1 MHTKI
6 DTLFNTKK
14 SSLLSVFFTAGYPEL
29 NDTIPILQHLQSAG
43 VDLVEVGI
51 PYSDPLADGPVI
63 QQTGQQAIKNGMNLH
78 LLLQQLKEAKES
90 IQIPVL
96 LMGYLNPVMQYG
108 IEKFA
113 EDCFHAGVSGVIIP
127 DLPLDEY
134 LLKYDSIFRKYQIA
148 NINLITPRTSEE
160 RIRYIDEHSNGFI
173 YVVSSSSITGNS
185 LSLQDATIRYF
196 AMIRD
201 MQLKNPCL
209 IGFGIQ
215 DHESFQMASEY
226 AQGAIIGSAFLRML
240 SSSKNMQV
248 DIQKFIEQ
256 IK

>member
-6 DTLFNTKK
+6 DTIFNTKK
-14 SSLLSVFFTAGYPEL
+14 TSLLSVFFTAGYPEL

-63 QQTGQQAIKNGMNLH
+63 QQTGQQAIRNGMNLH

-196 AMIRD
+196 SMIRD

-240 SSSKNMQV
+240 SSSKNMQE

>member
-1 MHTKI
+1 M
-6 DTLFNTKK
+6 
-14 SSLLSVFFTAGYPEL
+14 
-29 NDTIPILQHLQSAG
+29 
-43 VDLVEVGI
+43 
-51 PYSDPLADGPVI
+51 I
-63 QQTGQQAIKNGMNLH
+63 QQTGQQAIRNGMNLH

-196 AMIRD
+196 SMIRD

-240 SSSKNMQV
+240 SSSKNMQE

>member
-1 MHTKI
+1 M
-6 DTLFNTKK
+6 
-14 SSLLSVFFTAGYPEL
+14 LSVFFTAGYPEL

-63 QQTGQQAIKNGMNLH
+63 QQTGQQAIRNGMNLH

-90 IQIPVL
+90 IQITVL

-185 LSLQDATIRYF
+185 LSLQEATIRYF
-196 AMIRD
+196 SMIRD
-201 MQLKNPCL
+201 MKLNNPCL

-240 SSSKNMQV
+240 SSSKNMQE

>member
-6 DTLFNTKK
+6 DTIFNTKK
-14 SSLLSVFFTAGYPEL
+14 TSLLSVFFTAGYPEL

-196 AMIRD
+196 SMIRD

-240 SSSKNMQV
+240 SSSKNMQE

>member
-14 SSLLSVFFTAGYPEL
+14 TSLLSVFFTAGYPEL
-29 NDTIPILQHLQSAG
+29 NDTIPVLQYLQSAG

-113 EDCFHAGVSGVIIP
+113 EDCLHAGVSGIIIP

-134 LLKYDSIFRKYQIA
+134 LLKYDSIFRKYQIS

-185 LSLQDATIRYF
+185 LSLQEATIRYF
-196 AMIRD
+196 SMIRD
-201 MQLKNPCL
+201 MKLNNPCL

>member
-14 SSLLSVFFTAGYPEL
+14 TSLLSVFFTAGYPEL
-29 NDTIPILQHLQSAG
+29 NDTIPVLQYLQSAG

-113 EDCFHAGVSGVIIP
+113 EDCLHAGVSGIIIP

-185 LSLQDATIRYF
+185 LSLQEATIRYF
-196 AMIRD
+196 SMIRD
-201 MQLKNPCL
+201 MKLNNPCL

>member
-14 SSLLSVFFTAGYPEL
+14 TSLLSVFFTAGYPEL
-29 NDTIPILQHLQSAG
+29 NDTIPVLQYLQSAG

-113 EDCFHAGVSGVIIP
+113 EDCFHAGVSGIIIP

-134 LLKYDSIFRKYQIA
+134 LLKYDPIFRKYQIS

-185 LSLQDATIRYF
+185 LSLQEATIRYF
-196 AMIRD
+196 SRIRD
-201 MQLKNPCL
+201 MKLNNPCL